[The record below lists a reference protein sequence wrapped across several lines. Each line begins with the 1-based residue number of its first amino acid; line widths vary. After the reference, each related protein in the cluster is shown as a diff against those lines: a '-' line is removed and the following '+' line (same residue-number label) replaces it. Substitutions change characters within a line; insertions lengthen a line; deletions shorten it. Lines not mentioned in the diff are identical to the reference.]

1 MITYIFLLPDIKFN
15 SGLGNSDRF
24 WQATSFST
32 WLLRKQE
39 SNGVNVWGY
48 FDLMVHQMFSVVDS
62 RTTVITDESLGLL
75 SDLSARM
82 RFFSHH
88 SDFCVSRF
96 LNEMVQHPQVTDWP
110 QRWRQAWPSPL
121 QQYQQQGKQ
130 SCRHRYKRKKVNIE
144 SKWKWSD
151 LH

>member
-39 SNGVNVWGY
+39 SNSVNVWGTLIY
-48 FDLMVHQMFSVVDS
+48 WYIKCSVRLTPGPQYHWQKLGPPVRS
-62 RTTVITDESLGLL
+62 TRTH
-75 SDLSARM
+75 A
-82 RFFSHH
+82 FFSHH

-110 QRWRQAWPSPL
+110 QRWWQAWPSPL

-130 SCRHRYKRKKVNIE
+130 SCIYRYKQKKVNME
-144 SKWKWSD
+144 SKWK
-151 LH
+151 